1 MFLNNKLS
9 IKNSIHIVALGYG
22 LLLLLLVL
30 SSVFFFSLER
40 HIKQTAEQLHI
51 TGQQQ
56 SNLGEMVR
64 GARERSILLLRMTS
78 TNDIFLMDEIQRKMD
93 TEAFKITMAR
103 QALEKTL
110 TGKNYLA
117 LLDQLFAIA
126 TRNQVNQDLVYD
138 IMLQDKPAVAREF
151 LMNVIIPVQDN
162 ALAKLKTFQE
172 KLHLKATQNQQRMHY
187 YLKQNKILWTT
198 ISIIFAFSLLIIS
211 VFTLKR
217 LRQQDQIQVKFQQQL
232 EDKVEHRSMELHLDS
247 SVLHN
252 IHEAVAVANC
262 AGEFI
267 KTNPQFDK
275 FLIEANI
282 QADNAWAILNEII
295 PHLSID
301 ETQCILLDQG
311 FSRYEAEINIQNRQH
326 HYFVDVFCVDD
337 EHLNQRYISLLL
349 TDVTELKNTQQHLQ
363 KMANFDTVTQL
374 PNRHFFQTH
383 LQQAIDNQA
392 VRKFTLFYI
401 DLDNFKW
408 INDTLG
414 HASGDDF
421 LREIAKLLEQTFI
434 NDNHILVSRLGGDE
448 FAILVQN
455 GDDDNL
461 GHIADQILK
470 SCKEIND
477 INHYSKTVGCSIG
490 VASYP
495 QDGKSQEDLMRHAD
509 FAMYKAKEQ
518 GKNQYCFFSDEMDQ
532 HIHYLYDMEQN
543 LQTAIEEKQLFMNFQ
558 PQFNLQNGQLTG
570 AESLVR
576 WQHQGQHISP
586 AEFIP
591 LAEKFGLIQTI
602 GSFVMRTSLEQL
614 ALWQTQGHQ
623 LPKIAVN
630 ASSAQISLQNFPQEI
645 DAILTET
652 QILPTQLDIE
662 ITETVLME
670 NLKQQKCA
678 LQALQMQGIE
688 ISIDDFG
695 TGYSSL
701 AYIKHLSIDRIK
713 IDQSF
718 INDLGKNEESDSIV
732 FAIITMGHSLGLKVL
747 AEGIETAEQLKTLR
761 KMNCDEGQGFLL
773 GRPVAAEA
781 FSFTPLDIKTL
792 AQ

>member
-1 MFLNNKLS
+1 
-9 IKNSIHIVALGYG
+9 
-22 LLLLLLVL
+22 
-30 SSVFFFSLER
+30 
-40 HIKQTAEQLHI
+40 
-51 TGQQQ
+51 
-56 SNLGEMVR
+56 
-64 GARERSILLLRMTS
+64 
-78 TNDIFLMDEIQRKMD
+78 MDEIQRKMD

-414 HASGDDF
+414 HASGDNF

-434 NDNHILVSRLGGDE
+434 NDDQILVSRLGGDE
-448 FAILVQN
+448 FAILVEN
-455 GDDDNL
+455 GSDDSL

-495 QDGKSQEDLMRHAD
+495 KDGKSQEDLMRHAD

-532 HIHYLYDMEQN
+532 RIHYLYDMEQN
-543 LQTAIEEKQLFMNFQ
+543 LL
-558 PQFNLQNGQLTG
+558 
-570 AESLVR
+570 
-576 WQHQGQHISP
+576 
-586 AEFIP
+586 
-591 LAEKFGLIQTI
+591 
-602 GSFVMRTSLEQL
+602 
-614 ALWQTQGHQ
+614 
-623 LPKIAVN
+623 
-630 ASSAQISLQNFPQEI
+630 
-645 DAILTET
+645 
-652 QILPTQLDIE
+652 
-662 ITETVLME
+662 
-670 NLKQQKCA
+670 
-678 LQALQMQGIE
+678 
-688 ISIDDFG
+688 
-695 TGYSSL
+695 
-701 AYIKHLSIDRIK
+701 
-713 IDQSF
+713 
-718 INDLGKNEESDSIV
+718 
-732 FAIITMGHSLGLKVL
+732 
-747 AEGIETAEQLKTLR
+747 
-761 KMNCDEGQGFLL
+761 NCD
-773 GRPVAAEA
+773 
-781 FSFTPLDIKTL
+781 
-792 AQ
+792 